1 MGSSGTSTSRGPSS
15 VHSVSRTER
24 APRGTCSSARERSSP
39 QRRCSSAAASR
50 PASPSTLARVRRSRC
65 RVERSGWMRA
75 RCRASRRTADSRAAT
90 SASAARPASSPRA
103 CPSREEGPPS
113 STGSP
118 GIGGRAGPSDAASGA
133 SASPSRRKVP
143 GEPSSATSVRE
154 VPPFS
159 KTRRTCL
166 GPVQRRVDSRR
177 PVSSFRTRSNHGPG
191 PLSDGESV
199 RASMTES
206 LPSPD
211 STLRS
216 RRTVRPGWRS
226 SSSRRPGHGTRTFC
240 TTAPASSGSS
250 ARATSRSSLGLS
262 DTWGPSQKRNG
273 PASRRAVRFSRG
285 RVSATSSWRSS
296 ASPSAQP
303 ASSSRSSSSSSA
315 PSVHPSGVSVRH
327 SGRVSEYGW

>member
-1 MGSSGTSTSRGPSS
+1 MGSSGTSTSRGPSA

-65 RVERSGWMRA
+65 RVERRGWMRA

-113 STGSP
+113 PTGSP
-118 GIGGRAGPSDAASGA
+118 GTGGRAGPSDAATGA
-133 SASPSRRKVP
+133 SASPSRRKAP

-166 GPVQRRVDSRR
+166 GPVPRRVDSRR

-191 PLSDGESV
+191 PLSDRERV

-206 LPSPD
+206 LPSP
-211 STLRS
+211 TRRS
-216 RRTVRPGWRS
+216 GAGAPS
-226 SSSRRPGHGTRTFC
+226 
-240 TTAPASSGSS
+240 APAGADP
-250 ARATSRSSLGLS
+250 ARAAPATERAPSAPPPRPARARAPGPRLAARS
-262 DTWGPSQKRNG
+262 
-273 PASRRAVRFSRG
+273 
-285 RVSATSSWRSS
+285 VSATRGEPHKSETARRV
-296 ASPSAQP
+296 AE
-303 ASSSRSSSSSSA
+303 
-315 PSVHPSGVSVRH
+315 PSVSPG
-327 SGRVSEYGW
+327 GE